1 MIKVLTW
8 NCNGAFRKKWST
20 IADLGADLL
29 IIQECEDPSMSS
41 DGVYQDWAGVYHWT
55 GLNKNRGL
63 GVFARN
69 GLVLN
74 RVPLFLDPL
83 ELFLPLLIDD
93 KWPLLA
99 TWTKQ
104 ANSPTFGY
112 IGQVWKFLQSNR
124 EFLRH
129 PGAMLVGDLNSNAK
143 WDVWDRWW
151 NHTDVVN
158 DLADTG
164 LRSAYHEHFWEAQG
178 QEQKPTFYMQRK
190 LDKSHHIDYVF
201 CGSLWTVLDVEIGYP
216 EDWLQLS
223 DHMPLIATL
232 ELNSKSVIAAT

>member
-41 DGVYQDWAGVYHWT
+41 DRAYQEWAGVHHWT
-55 GLNKNRGL
+55 GLNKSRGL

-69 GLVLN
+69 GLMLN
-74 RVPLFLDPL
+74 RVPIFLDPL

-164 LRSAYHEHFWEAQG
+164 LRSVYHEHFWEAQG

-190 LDKSHHIDYVF
+190 LNKPHHIDYVF
-201 CGSLWTVLDVEIGYP
+201 CGSLWTARDVEIGSP

-232 ELNSKSVIAAT
+232 ELNSKVVIAAA